1 MQALDTDKDGKV
13 SRDEWLTG
21 VRRFF
26 ETMEAALAGRA
37 FVCGPDFS
45 IADITTLVTVDF
57 AKWIKLA
64 IPETCANL
72 RRWHAEVSARPS
84 AKA

>member
-1 MQALDTDKDGKV
+1 
-13 SRDEWLTG
+13 
-21 VRRFF
+21 
-26 ETMEAALAGRA
+26 
-37 FVCGPDFS
+37 VCGTDFS

-64 IPETCANL
+64 IPEGSVNL
-72 RRWHAEVSARPS
+72 RRWYDVVAARPS

>member
-1 MQALDTDKDGKV
+1 M
-13 SRDEWLTG
+13 
-21 VRRFF
+21 
-26 ETMEAALAGRA
+26 
-37 FVCGPDFS
+37 CGPRFS

-64 IPETCANL
+64 IPETCVNL
-72 RRWHAEVSARPS
+72 RRWQAEVAARPS